1 MIIFFDFNFFNA
13 EHTYMSSKSST
24 FVDVKPVMLTYSWPL
39 TSREF
44 NNMLIFSTLRAYKV
58 ETHNLEV
65 LGSSPR
71 WPTFKKEALAI
82 ARECFFL
89 LCYFLILHVVFSPI
103 FGHKWLTLLCNGQW
117 AGWVWVACGWSVSLR
132 GRNGNSLMSGGW
144 RPCAVELFRSALGSR
159 VDCLWRWPL
168 LSTKNI

>member
-71 WPTFKKEALAI
+71 WPTFFEKHLRVI
-82 ARECFFL
+82 ASAFFFSNL
-89 LCYFLILHVVFSPI
+89 VIYKPYWLVWRIGCKSTIEILMPLEHPI
-103 FGHKWLTLLCNGQW
+103 LVILEHSILVTEEHPI
-117 AGWVWVACGWSVSLR
+117 
-132 GRNGNSLMSGGW
+132 LMS
-144 RPCAVELFRSALGSR
+144 
-159 VDCLWRWPL
+159 
-168 LSTKNI
+168 